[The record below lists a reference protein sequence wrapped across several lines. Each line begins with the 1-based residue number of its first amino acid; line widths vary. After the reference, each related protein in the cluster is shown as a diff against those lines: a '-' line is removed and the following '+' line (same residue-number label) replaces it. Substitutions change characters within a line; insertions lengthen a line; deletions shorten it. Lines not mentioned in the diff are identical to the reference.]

1 MIEALEAC
9 ILICQFFYDQKVL
22 NDEAKSLLADLADY
36 VERLLPSL
44 QSLNTRGLE
53 SAALQL
59 SHLWACLKE
68 CQRIYAKYKDGWKA
82 SKFYVTPGRIRDKA
96 KTQEERTRHAWQ
108 DLSTALSM
116 VIHNNMQPSAPQAAD
131 AETRKGDTW
140 ELDGNSVQIDIQ
152 RNGVPKTVL
161 GKGSF
166 GVVGLGTF
174 TGGDGTVV
182 PVAVKMAMANVLAAA
197 EQDPQIVKAFLRE
210 VRTLATMCHPNI
222 VECYGAFTLIDGHY
236 ALWIVMELLD
246 FTLFAAIKGKHLKIG
261 RDDPRTYVDL
271 VAGICSA
278 LAYLHTP
285 VGGNPIVHRD
295 LKPENIMIKSLEEP
309 VVKLIDFDMAKET
322 QAGVGSTM
330 STKGTR
336 EYMAPEILKSGGCS
350 VASDM
355 WALALV
361 ALFIFSGKTPNEI
374 SDKKEIEESP
384 HAKAKFTQE
393 LMSRCLN
400 EHSEHRLA
408 ASFVSFKLDN
418 YEEKTVASA
427 GIENTFCI
435 ENTCMENTCVE
446 NMLGQLQ
453 PRFFLENYRKFRVF
467 NFQGNVKITF
477 IRLK

>member
-1 MIEALEAC
+1 MSGFEALKTC
-9 ILICQFFYDQKVL
+9 FDICKWFYDQKVL
-22 NDEAKSLLADLADY
+22 NDEAKSLVADLADY
-36 VERLLPSL
+36 VKRLLP
-44 QSLNTRGLE
+44 GLE
-53 SAALQL
+53 DLQANVNGQLLENAA
-59 SHLWACLKE
+59 SHLGHLCQCLKD
-68 CQRIYAKYKDGWKA
+68 CQRIYEKYKNGWKFSDGWKF
-82 SKFYVTPGRIRDKA
+82 KFHVTPAQIRDKA

-108 DLSTALSM
+108 DLSPFLS
-116 VIHNNMQPSAPQAAD
+116 VAILRIMQPSAPATTTAPAG
-131 AETRKGDTW
+131 AEIDDTW

-152 RNGVPKTVL
+152 GNGVPKTVL
-161 GKGSF
+161 GTGSF

-182 PVAVKMAMANVLAAA
+182 PVAVKMAMPNVLAAA
-197 EQDPQIVKAFLRE
+197 QQDPQIVKAFLRE

-222 VECYGAFTLIDGHY
+222 VECYGACTRIDGNY
-236 ALWIVMELLD
+236 ALRIVMELLD

-361 ALFIFSGKTPNEI
+361 ALFIFSGKTPDEI
-374 SDKKEIEESP
+374 SDKKKIEESP

-400 EHSEHRLA
+400 EHPEHRLA

-435 ENTCMENTCVE
+435 ENTCMANTCVE
-446 NMLGQLQ
+446 NS
-453 PRFFLENYRKFRVF
+453 VVSF
-467 NFQGNVKITF
+467 NV
-477 IRLK
+477 